1 MCIRDSVKPVFVEKN
16 IEILSARILGKNKNV
31 LKMQVQDAPGTQID
45 AMYFGDVEAFLEFFR
60 EKYGKP
66 AVDGLLRGQ
75 RSKVCLLYTSN
86 PSDHHKL

>member
-1 MCIRDSVKPVFVEKN
+1 M
-16 IEILSARILGKNKNV
+16 
-31 LKMQVQDAPGTQID
+31 LKMQVQDAPGTQMD

-75 RSKVCLLYTSN
+75 RSKVEAAFTYYPGIN
-86 PSDHHKL
+86 EYMGQKLFRSSFRTISESGHDKRMSK